1 MKEDGNH
8 HPFVIVQRLEGE
20 RIHRCLK
27 DSQMLHNDIAPVDFE
42 HGTVAFPLASLERF
56 EQQRERVDSLSS
68 IPLEVVLLPPYYMKP
83 TKPQERLNSMVTE
96 WWSGLQRDGTSKHL
110 EPFLEHLPKKWER
123 LGELILFPNGSFS
136 EDIWVNLSDESKSN
150 LWITIASAL
159 KVKSIG
165 IQSPIADDAVRSSQ
179 ATVLHGSSQVS
190 FLDHGIHYQFD
201 AAKVMFSSGNIT
213 ERRRIGAMNMNGET
227 IVDAYAGI
235 GYYSFPMIVNAG
247 ATHVH
252 ACEMNPASIEGLLLG
267 AQKNQIENKITVH
280 RGDNQTTLPLLK
292 GKADRCHLGLLP
304 SSEATWGLCLEA
316 LKPEGGW
323 LHVHMNVE
331 EEKIDRW
338 KETTVDRM
346 QTMSDEC
353 NLGFSIQGVHLE
365 RVKWY
370 APFVRHVVF
379 DIECRPKDLR
389 PSC

>member
-1 MKEDGNH
+1 
-8 HPFVIVQRLEGE
+8 
-20 RIHRCLK
+20 
-27 DSQMLHNDIAPVDFE
+27 
-42 HGTVAFPLASLERF
+42 
-56 EQQRERVDSLSS
+56 
-68 IPLEVVLLPPYYMKP
+68 
-83 TKPQERLNSMVTE
+83 
-96 WWSGLQRDGTSKHL
+96 
-110 EPFLEHLPKKWER
+110 
-123 LGELILFPNGSFS
+123 
-136 EDIWVNLSDESKSN
+136 
-150 LWITIASAL
+150 
-159 KVKSIG
+159 
-165 IQSPIADDAVRSSQ
+165 
-179 ATVLHGSSQVS
+179 
-190 FLDHGIHYQFD
+190 
-201 AAKVMFSSGNIT
+201 MFSSGNIT

-227 IVDAYAGI
+227 IVDAFAGI

-267 AQKNQIENKITVH
+267 AHKNQIENKITVH

-292 GKADRCHLGLLP
+292 GKVDRCHLGLLP
-304 SSEATWGLCLEA
+304 SSEAAWGLCLEA

-379 DIECRPKDLR
+379 DIECRPKDLG